1 MLLLTRARVCVYLY
15 SFIVNTRARA
25 CVYLY
30 SFIVKT
36 SSVFNDVLDILE
48 GMDQRSFFV
57 SIILGASAK
66 FLHLHI

>member
-1 MLLLTRARVCVYLY
+1 MLLLTL
-15 SFIVNTRARA
+15 ARA

-30 SFIVKT
+30 SFTVKT

-48 GMDQRSFFV
+48 GMDQRSFVV

-66 FLHLHI
+66 FLHLRI